1 MKKFELSSRKIAFF
15 LMFSLLSLLLYQFN
29 FSAIIGVEGQQF
41 TLFQFVGP
49 IAGGILSPVAGI
61 FSVLVVELTNF
72 LLAGK
77 AFDLVNL
84 VRLFPMAFAAFYFG
98 SKARSSAFVAIIAML
113 LFWLHPIGSQAW
125 FYALYWLIP
134 LAATFYKQNILV
146 RSLGTT
152 FTAHSVGSVVFLYA
166 FNLPAEVWV
175 GLIPVVAV
183 ERLLFALGIS
193 VSYYAV
199 NTALSAFS
207 SKIELSFLNIEE
219 KYSLW
224 RA

>member
-84 VRLFPMAFAAFYFG
+84 VRLFPMAFAAF
-98 SKARSSAFVAIIAML
+98 RNAI
-113 LFWLHPIGSQAW
+113 
-125 FYALYWLIP
+125 
-134 LAATFYKQNILV
+134 
-146 RSLGTT
+146 
-152 FTAHSVGSVVFLYA
+152 
-166 FNLPAEVWV
+166 FNL
-175 GLIPVVAV
+175 
-183 ERLLFALGIS
+183 LLPFGM
-193 VSYYAV
+193 
-199 NTALSAFS
+199 
-207 SKIELSFLNIEE
+207 
-219 KYSLW
+219 
-224 RA
+224 